1 MPAKR
6 PLVGQGIAR
15 EATAADIQ
23 KDDVGFTH
31 PNLHRRITTDP
42 LLEPEGVL
50 SKSYELEIQGLDSY
64 RAVHTSY
71 HNEEETNADGSP
83 NEDETP

>member
-1 MPAKR
+1 MPANR
-6 PLVGQGIAR
+6 PLVGQGKAVIADAY
-15 EATAADIQ
+15 ELEKDAA
-23 KDDVGFTH
+23 GFTH
-31 PNLHRRITTDP
+31 PNLHRRIVDEP
-42 LLEPEGVL
+42 LLEPDGVV

-64 RAVHTSY
+64 RAVHTAY